1 MATLAIILLV
11 AFNVE
16 ANVTAQKDIYTVKEI
31 SAIVSIP
38 DGYDVFSK
46 DNTVSDEVL
55 KRHNVERDKL
65 EYLISVY
72 NADLWMFPEN
82 EIYPADFQINIKVK
96 EKDAYKQID
105 DLRKWSFDDRSD
117 LVEAFLTGTG
127 ANKYEYYETES
138 ALFYKADWFING
150 HPEQRYASI
159 VDGKMLYIYSSR
171 ENGALTE
178 KDRSDLK
185 YVVDH
190 FVIDKPNP
198 VSDSSS
204 SFQSNTAFAVL
215 SALSKTTVQGG
226 IILALF
232 AIVAAISF
240 RSSRKPKQHKT
251 ETENKEK

>member
-1 MATLAIILLV
+1 MFFTCPGDILAQCRGVRQTWVGWTL
-11 AFNVE
+11 
-16 ANVTAQKDIYTVKEI
+16 T
-31 SAIVSIP
+31 
-38 DGYDVFSK
+38 
-46 DNTVSDEVL
+46 
-55 KRHNVERDKL
+55 
-65 EYLISVY
+65 
-72 NADLWMFPEN
+72 
-82 EIYPADFQINIKVK
+82 
-96 EKDAYKQID
+96 
-105 DLRKWSFDDRSD
+105 
-117 LVEAFLTGTG
+117 
-127 ANKYEYYETES
+127 
-138 ALFYKADWFING
+138 
-150 HPEQRYASI
+150 
-159 VDGKMLYIYSSR
+159 
-171 ENGALTE
+171 